1 LSEGLDE
8 SKITKEEIQKRA
20 DAIENITDTAEK
32 KRALELLF
40 NAISKNDANYI
51 DDAIGYLEDALFVNF
66 DK

>member
-1 LSEGLDE
+1 MSEGLDE
-8 SKITKEEIQKRA
+8 SVITKEEIQKRSKE
-20 DAIENITDTAEK
+20 IENITDTAEK

-51 DDAIGYLEDALFVNF
+51 DDAIGYLKEALFVNF